1 MRLIVVELANG
12 LAFPAGLAETPAEEA
27 AGVDVLGP
35 RRALLFRRPGPVT
48 LARTTWPLDLVWLVP
63 TEAGTAIVVARERA
77 EPGTSGYGLR
87 RASSTWLLEVPASW
101 GLQLAPGDVAQLHSL
116 GT

>member
-1 MRLIVVELANG
+1 MRLVVIELANG
-12 LAFPAGLAETPAEEA
+12 LAFPAGLAETAEEEA
-27 AGVDVLGP
+27 AGVDALGP

-48 LARTTWPLDLVWLVP
+48 LARTTWPLDLVWLAP
-63 TEAGTAIVVARERA
+63 STDGCLVVARQRA

-87 RASSTWLLEVPASW
+87 RAASTWLLEIPSSW
-101 GLQLAPGDVAQLHSL
+101 RVQLAPGDVARVHAL